1 MNYTRKQFGNPIDLV
16 RTLIQF
22 EGNYTFNHT
31 DYDVSGG
38 VCFTGCHN
46 TTKNR
51 ASFVLDKEMVDSLK
65 AAKSLEEVIEIYRDI
80 GFFTEFWE
88 SGGTGDENRD

>member
-1 MNYTRKQFGNPIDLV
+1 MTFTREQFGNPIDLV

-31 DYDVSGG
+31 DYDVLGG

-51 ASFVLDKEMVDSLK
+51 ASFVLDKGVVDSLK
-65 AAKSLEEVIEIYRDI
+65 ASKSLEEVIEIYRDI
-80 GFFTEFWE
+80 GFFAEPGE
-88 SGGTGDENRD
+88 SGGTGDETH